1 MPYGALFYE
10 VIIMRFR
17 IPGTNLHARLLADV
31 VTEDSQY
38 DAYDIGVEHADGGID
53 SILIG
58 GSAYSLKKAITNLN
72 RRADEKQEAPAAA

>member
-53 SILIG
+53 SLAAG
-58 GSAYSLKKAITNLN
+58 GSAYSLKKAVRELN
-72 RRADEKQEAPAAA
+72 RRTDDKTEAKAA